1 MNTKNPMTERFR
13 PFRSLP
19 FLLAASALLVGAA
32 SGADQPPL
40 RGAGGFIVAGHAWT
54 WNKGTLF
61 EAIDQTAAL
70 GLDSLEIFL
79 MGMRI
84 SAETGDAVLDDAT
97 SEELIDRISRHS
109 QAKGVKFVAPY
120 IGGKQWTR
128 IGQDEAQLRRFF
140 EQGKKLG
147 VSGFTGEPM
156 ESQWDM
162 LEKLLKEYDFTFA
175 IHNHAIGFEAD
186 YFGGPYPYGNPAETA
201 KKLEAQGRDR
211 RMGICFD
218 TGHAARSGLDIVEVT
233 RVCAGRLRS
242 LHLKDVARVLVN
254 DVPFGTGRVDV
265 AAVLAELKRQGFQ
278 GHIGL
283 EYENFESATFAD
295 DLRQMVRF
303 VREQEK

>member
-1 MNTKNPMTERFR
+1 MKKH
-13 PFRSLP
+13 RSLRTLLLP
-19 FLLAASALLVGAA
+19 LAASVLLIGD
-32 SGADQPPL
+32 SRGADQTPARL
-40 RGAGGFIVAGHAWT
+40 SGGFVVAGHAWT

-84 SAETGDAVLDDAT
+84 STETGDAVLDDAT
-97 SEELIDRISRHS
+97 PEELIARILKHS
-109 QAKGVKFVAPY
+109 QAKDVKFVAPY

-128 IGQDEAQLRRFF
+128 IGQDEGQLRRFF

-162 LEKLLKEYDFTFA
+162 LEKLLKEFDFTFA

-186 YFGGPYPYGNPAETA
+186 YFGAAYPYGNPGETT
-201 KKLEAQGRDR
+201 KKLDAQRRDK

-218 TGHAARSGLDIVEVT
+218 TGHAARSGLDIVAVT
-233 RVCAGRLRS
+233 RACEGRLRS
-242 LHLKDVARVLVN
+242 LHLKDVARVQGH

-283 EYENFESATFAD
+283 EYENFESPTFGD

-303 VREQEK
+303 VREHGR

>member
-1 MNTKNPMTERFR
+1 MMIKL
-13 PFRSLP
+13 RSLRII
-19 FLLAASALLVGAA
+19 LLQLTVSALLIGE
-32 SGADQPPL
+32 S
-40 RGAGGFIVAGHAWT
+40 RGAGDAPVCETTGRFVVAGHAWT

-61 EAIDQTAAL
+61 DAIDQTAAL

-84 SAETGDAVLDDAT
+84 SEETGDAVLDDAT
-97 SEELIDRISRHS
+97 PEGLIARIREHAK
-109 QAKGVKFVAPY
+109 AKGVHFVAPY

-162 LEKLLKEYDFTFA
+162 LEKLLKEFDFTFA

-186 YFGGPYPYGNPAETA
+186 YFRAAYPYCNPGETA
-201 KKLEAQGRDR
+201 KKLDAQRRDS

-233 RVCAGRLRS
+233 RACGNRLRS
-242 LHLKDVARVLVN
+242 LHLKDVARVQVN

-283 EYENFESATFAD
+283 EYENFESPTFGE

-303 VREQEK
+303 VCEQGK

>member
-1 MNTKNPMTERFR
+1 MMKKLRIILFQV
-13 PFRSLP
+13 
-19 FLLAASALLVGAA
+19 AAFAMVIGDSP
-32 SGADQPPL
+32 GADQTPA
-40 RGAGGFIVAGHAWT
+40 RETGGFALAGHAWT

-97 SEELIDRISRHS
+97 PEELIARIRKYS
-109 QAKGVKFVAPY
+109 QAKGVHFVAPY

-175 IHNHAIGFEAD
+175 IHNHAIGFHAD
-186 YFGGPYPYGNPAETA
+186 YFGAPYPYGNPAETA
-201 KKLEAQGRDR
+201 KKLEAQHRDR
-211 RMGICFD
+211 RKGICFD

-233 RVCAGRLRS
+233 RACAGRLRS
-242 LHLKDVARVLVN
+242 LHLKDVARVQVN

-283 EYENFESATFAD
+283 EYENFESPTFGD

-303 VREQEK
+303 VRERGK

>member
-1 MNTKNPMTERFR
+1 MNEKNLMMKMLRIILFQV
-13 PFRSLP
+13 
-19 FLLAASALLVGAA
+19 AAFSMVMGAA
-32 SGADQPPL
+32 SGADQLPL
-40 RGAGGFIVAGHAWT
+40 RETGGFALAGHAWT

-61 EAIDQTAAL
+61 DAIDQTAAL

-97 SEELIDRISRHS
+97 PEELIARIREHS

-147 VSGFTGEPM
+147 TTGFTGEPM

-186 YFGGPYPYGNPAETA
+186 YFGAPYPYGNPAETA
-201 KKLEAQGRDR
+201 KKLEAQHRDK

-233 RVCAGRLRS
+233 RACAGRLRS
-242 LHLKDVARVLVN
+242 LHLKDVARVQVD

-283 EYENFESATFAD
+283 EYENFESPTFGD

-303 VREQEK
+303 VRERGK

>member
-1 MNTKNPMTERFR
+1 MNEKNLMMKMLRII
-13 PFRSLP
+13 
-19 FLLAASALLVGAA
+19 LLQVAAFSMVMGTA
-32 SGADQPPL
+32 SGADQSPL
-40 RGAGGFIVAGHAWT
+40 RATRGFVVAGHAWT
-54 WNKGTLF
+54 WNKDTLF

-84 SAETGDAVLDDAT
+84 STETGDAVLDDAT
-97 SEELIDRISRHS
+97 PEELIARIRKYS
-109 QAKGVKFVAPY
+109 QAKGVHVVAPY

-147 VSGFTGEPM
+147 TTGFTGEPM

-162 LEKLLKEYDFTFA
+162 LEKLLKDFDFTFA

-186 YFGGPYPYGNPAETA
+186 YFGAPYPYGNPAETA
-201 KKLEAQGRDR
+201 KKLEAQHRDK

-233 RVCAGRLRS
+233 RTCAGRLRS
-242 LHLKDVARVLVN
+242 LHLKDVARVQVN

-283 EYENFESATFAD
+283 EYENFESPTFGD

-303 VREQEK
+303 VREQGK

>member
-1 MNTKNPMTERFR
+1 MMIKL
-13 PFRSLP
+13 RSLRII
-19 FLLAASALLVGAA
+19 LLQLTVLALLIGE
-32 SGADQPPL
+32 S
-40 RGAGGFIVAGHAWT
+40 RGAGDAPVCETTGGFVVAGHAWT

-61 EAIDQTAAL
+61 DAIDQTAAL

-97 SEELIDRISRHS
+97 PEALIARIREHA
-109 QAKGVKFVAPY
+109 QAKGVRFVAPY

-128 IGQDEAQLRRFF
+128 IGRDEGQLRRFF

-162 LEKLLKEYDFTFA
+162 LEKLLKEFDFTFA
-175 IHNHAIGFEAD
+175 IHNHAIGFKAD
-186 YFGGPYPYGNPAETA
+186 YFGAAYPYGNPGETA
-201 KKLEAQGRDR
+201 KKLDAQRRDR
-211 RMGICFD
+211 RMGICID

-233 RVCAGRLRS
+233 RACGNRLRS
-242 LHLKDVARVLVN
+242 LHLKDVARVQVN

-283 EYENFESATFAD
+283 EYENFESPTFAD

-303 VREQEK
+303 VCDQGK

>member
-1 MNTKNPMTERFR
+1 MNEKNLMMKMLRII
-13 PFRSLP
+13 
-19 FLLAASALLVGAA
+19 LLQVAAFSMVIGAA
-32 SGADQPPL
+32 SGADQLPL
-40 RGAGGFIVAGHAWT
+40 RATGGGVVAGHAWT

-97 SEELIDRISRHS
+97 SDALIARVREHAK
-109 QAKGVKFVAPY
+109 AKGVHFVAPY

-128 IGQDEAQLRRFF
+128 IGQDEGQLRRFF

-162 LEKLLKEYDFTFA
+162 LEKLLKEFDFTFA
-175 IHNHAIGFEAD
+175 IHNHAIGFAAA
-186 YFGGPYPYGNPAETA
+186 YLGAAYPYGNPAETA
-201 KKLEAQGRDR
+201 NKLEAQHRDK

-233 RVCAGRLRS
+233 RACAGRLRS
-242 LHLKDVARVLVN
+242 LHLKDVARVQVN

-265 AAVLAELKRQGFQ
+265 AAVLAELRRQGFQ

-283 EYENFESATFAD
+283 EYENFESPTFGD

-303 VREQEK
+303 VREQGK

>member
-1 MNTKNPMTERFR
+1 MKLTMKMLRAI
-13 PFRSLP
+13 RSIL
-19 FLLAASALLVGAA
+19 FQVAASILLIGAA

-40 RGAGGFIVAGHAWT
+40 RATGGFVVAGHAWT

-61 EAIDQTAAL
+61 DAIDQTAVL

-84 SAETGDAVLDDAT
+84 SAETGDAVLDDVTPEA
-97 SEELIDRISRHS
+97 LIARIREHAK
-109 QAKGVKFVAPY
+109 AKGVKFVAPY

-128 IGQDEAQLRRFF
+128 IGQDEGQLRRFF

-162 LEKLLKEYDFTFA
+162 LEKLLKEFDFTFA

-201 KKLEAQGRDR
+201 KKLEAQHRDK

-233 RVCAGRLRS
+233 RACAGRLRS
-242 LHLKDVARVLVN
+242 LHLKDVARVQVN
-254 DVPFGTGRVDV
+254 DVPFGTGRVNI
-265 AAVLAELKRQGFQ
+265 AAVLAELRHQGFQ

-283 EYENFESATFAD
+283 EYENFESPTFGD

-303 VREQEK
+303 VREQGK

>member
-1 MNTKNPMTERFR
+1 MNEKNLMMKMLRII
-13 PFRSLP
+13 
-19 FLLAASALLVGAA
+19 LLQVAAFSMVMGTA
-32 SGADQPPL
+32 SGADQSPL
-40 RGAGGFIVAGHAWT
+40 RATRGFVVAGHAWT
-54 WNKGTLF
+54 WNKDTLF

-84 SAETGDAVLDDAT
+84 STETGDAVLDDAT
-97 SEELIDRISRHS
+97 PEELIARIRKYS
-109 QAKGVKFVAPY
+109 QAKGVHFVAPY

-147 VSGFTGEPM
+147 TTGFTGEPM

-162 LEKLLKEYDFTFA
+162 LEKLLKDFDFTFA

-186 YFGGPYPYGNPAETA
+186 YFGAPYPYGNPAETA
-201 KKLEAQGRDR
+201 KKLEAQHRDK

-233 RVCAGRLRS
+233 RACAGRLRS
-242 LHLKDVARVLVN
+242 LHLKDVARVQVN

-265 AAVLAELKRQGFQ
+265 AAVLGELRRQGFQ

-283 EYENFESATFAD
+283 EYENFESPTFGD

-303 VREQEK
+303 VREQGK

>member
-1 MNTKNPMTERFR
+1 MKTLRALC
-13 PFRSLP
+13 SILLP
-19 FLLAASALLVGAA
+19 AAASALLIGVA
-32 SGADQPPL
+32 SGADQPSSPPS
-40 RGAGGFIVAGHAWT
+40 APGGFVVAGHAWT

-61 EAIDQTAAL
+61 EAIDHTAAL
-70 GLDSLEIFL
+70 GLDLLEIFL

-97 SEELIDRISRHS
+97 PVELIARIREH
-109 QAKGVKFVAPY
+109 AKVKGVHFVAPY

-147 VSGFTGEPM
+147 VSGFTGEPS
-156 ESQWDM
+156 ELQWDM
-162 LEKLLKEYDFTFA
+162 LEKLLKEFDFTFA

-186 YFGGPYPYGNPAETA
+186 YFGAPYPYGNPAETA
-201 KKLEAQGRDR
+201 KKLEAQQRDK

-233 RVCAGRLRS
+233 RACAGRLRS
-242 LHLKDVARVLVN
+242 LHLKDVARVQVN

-265 AAVLAELKRQGFQ
+265 AAVLAELNRQGFQ

-283 EYENFESATFAD
+283 EYENFESPTFGE

-303 VREQEK
+303 VRERGK

>member
-1 MNTKNPMTERFR
+1 MMKK
-13 PFRSLP
+13 LCI
-19 FLLAASALLVGAA
+19 LLFQVAAFAMVIGDSR
-32 SGADQPPL
+32 GADQTP
-40 RGAGGFIVAGHAWT
+40 AHETGGFVLAGHAWT

-70 GLDSLEIFL
+70 GLGSLEIFL

-97 SEELIDRISRHS
+97 PEALIARIREHAK
-109 QAKGVKFVAPY
+109 AKGVKFVAPY

-162 LEKLLKEYDFTFA
+162 LEKLLKEYDLTFA

-186 YFGGPYPYGNPAETA
+186 YFGAPYPYGNPAETA
-201 KKLEAQGRDR
+201 KKLEAQHRDK

-233 RVCAGRLRS
+233 RACAGRLRS
-242 LHLKDVARVLVN
+242 LHLKDVARVQVN

-265 AAVLAELKRQGFQ
+265 AAVLAELKRQGFK

-283 EYENFESATFAD
+283 EYENFESPTFGD
-295 DLRQMVRF
+295 DLQQMVRL
-303 VREQEK
+303 VREQGK